1 MKRTIKL
8 IIYYFLYQLLFTVL
22 VMFGALLVE
31 AARSGGDLD
40 VLMSSL
46 KSGALINNSFS
57 TALATLLA
65 ALAMLWH
72 LLHFRYIRF
81 STDFLKKENIPLLL
95 VCIPFVYTLMYLLSW
110 ATEWI
115 NLPNLLEETFM
126 DMSHSVVGILSIAFA
141 APILEECL
149 FRGAIE
155 GHLLSLWKGKPWAAI
170 LVSGLAFGLV
180 HINPAQVLYASLI
193 GLVLG
198 WMRWRSGSI
207 VPGIVAHILNNSI
220 SVVCMRLYGP
230 EGSFEEGA
238 GETAQPYIV
247 AVYAVILILCAV
259 FFYTKTKKTVSVCNL
274 SEDSNV

>member
-1 MKRTIKL
+1 
-8 IIYYFLYQLLFTVL
+8 
-22 VMFGALLVE
+22 
-31 AARSGGDLD
+31 
-40 VLMSSL
+40 L
-46 KSGALINNSFS
+46 KSGALISNPFI

-126 DMSHSVVGILSIAFA
+126 DMSHSIVGILSIAFA

-180 HINPAQVLYASLI
+180 HINPSSALCWVGCAGARAASCRVLWHTSLT
-193 GLVLG
+193 
-198 WMRWRSGSI
+198 
-207 VPGIVAHILNNSI
+207 
-220 SVVCMRLYGP
+220 
-230 EGSFEEGA
+230 
-238 GETAQPYIV
+238 TAFP
-247 AVYAVILILCAV
+247 LCACGS
-259 FFYTKTKKTVSVCNL
+259 TALKGVSRRVPVRLRNPT
-274 SEDSNV
+274 S

>member
-8 IIYYFLYQLLFTVL
+8 IVYYFLYQLLFTVL
-22 VMFGALLVE
+22 VMFGAVLVE
-31 AARSGGDLD
+31 ATRSGGDLD
-40 VLMSSL
+40 VLVSSL
-46 KSGALINNSFS
+46 KSGALISNPSI

-81 STDFLKKENIPLLL
+81 STDFLRKENVPLLL

-110 ATEWI
+110 ATEWV
-115 NLPNLLEETFM
+115 NLPNLLEDTFM
-126 DMSHSVVGILSIAFA
+126 DMSHSVVGILSIALV
-141 APILEECL
+141 APVLEECL

-170 LVSGLAFGLV
+170 VVSGLAFGLV

-207 VPGIVAHILNNSI
+207 VPGIVGHILNNTL

-238 GETAQPYIV
+238 GEAAQPYII
-247 AVYAVILILCAV
+247 AIYALVLVLCVV
-259 FFYTKTKKTVSVCNL
+259 FFYTKTKKTVATCNL